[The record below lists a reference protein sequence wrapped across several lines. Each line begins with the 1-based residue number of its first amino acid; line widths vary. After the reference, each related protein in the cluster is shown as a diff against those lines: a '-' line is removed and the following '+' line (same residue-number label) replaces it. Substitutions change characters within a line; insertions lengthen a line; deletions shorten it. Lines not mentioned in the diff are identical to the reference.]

1 MNAPPPED
9 DAVGSASTGT
19 SGLRPIRVGAR
30 VRSTNATPV
39 FASDAQ
45 LGDRGTVVQTSEG
58 DGSTTVSYLVR
69 WDGGAESW
77 STREH
82 LEPSGRGALG
92 PSTMSTQG
100 PSPGPG
106 AGPGPGPGPGPGDSP
121 SVPRRAPSPG
131 ARNLQR
137 VLPFVFILFA
147 GQGLIRALVQSA
159 RHPGIDTALLALA
172 ILAIAFAAYQ
182 GIRRRGRSR
191 RRGPRGPT
199 A

>member
-9 DAVGSASTGT
+9 DAVGSASAGT

-92 PSTMSTQG
+92 PSTMSAPVPRQ
-100 PSPGPG
+100 
-106 AGPGPGPGPGPGDSP
+106 GPGPGPGPGPGDSP
-121 SVPRRAPSPG
+121 GVPRRAPSPG

-137 VLPFVFILFA
+137 LLPFVFILFA
-147 GQGLIRALVQSA
+147 GQGLIRALVRSA
-159 RHPGIDTALLALA
+159 RHPGIGTALLAFAVLA
-172 ILAIAFAAYQ
+172 VAFAAYQ
-182 GIRRRGRSR
+182 GVQRRGRSR

>member
-9 DAVGSASTGT
+9 DDVGSAATGT

-45 LGDRGTVVQTSEG
+45 LGDRGTIIQTSEG
-58 DGSTTVSYLVR
+58 DGSPSISYLVR

-77 STREH
+77 STREN

-92 PSTMSTQG
+92 PLTLSTPGSAPG
-100 PSPGPG
+100 PGPGQGPG
-106 AGPGPGPGPGPGDSP
+106 AGPGDTPI
-121 SVPRRAPSPG
+121 VPRRAPSPG

-137 VLPFVFILFA
+137 LLPLAFILFA
-147 GQGLIRALVQSA
+147 AQGLIRALVRSV
-159 RHPGIDTALLALA
+159 RHPDAGTAVLVLAIVLIALA
-172 ILAIAFAAYQ
+172 GYR
-182 GIRRRGRSR
+182 GTRRVGRAR
-191 RRGPRGPT
+191 RRGPGGPT